1 MSGQTNKE
9 ILTPAE
15 ARQEQLKPN
24 ESAVEQPNFSIEQEA
39 GTQQP
44 TEVVK
49 EEGFLDDA
57 IQKLKNSLR
66 ASKKKPVL
74 MPQVRDNLT
83 LKIEHVMEDG
93 LKDAFITL
101 SPLEQ
106 QEFKLKGEQTAQ
118 AIRSL
123 LSETKIKIKKIF
135 ELLMLWLKLLPGV
148 NRFFLEQEAKIKVD
162 QILAIHQQNKDL

>member
-15 ARQEQLKPN
+15 ARQEQIKPP
-24 ESAVEQPNFSIEQEA
+24 ETAIKQPDFLIEQEP
-39 GTQQP
+39 TTKQQ
-44 TEVVK
+44 TEIVK
-49 EEGFLDDA
+49 DEGFLDDA

-66 ASKKKPVL
+66 ASKKKPVI
-74 MPQVRDNLT
+74 MPQVRDDLT

-93 LKDAFITL
+93 LKDAFVSL

-106 QEFKLKGEQTAQ
+106 QEFKLKGEQTAR
-118 AIRSL
+118 AIRNL
-123 LSETKIKIKKIF
+123 LGETKIKIKKIF
-135 ELLMLWLKLLPGV
+135 QLLLEWLKLLPGV

-162 QILAIHQQNKDL
+162 QILAIHKQTKDL

>member
-1 MSGQTNKE
+1 MSGQTNNE
-9 ILTPAE
+9 ILTPS
-15 ARQEQLKPN
+15 QEQIKSN
-24 ESAVEQPNFSIEQEA
+24 EVAPKQPDFIVEQESTTEQK
-39 GTQQP
+39 
-44 TEVVK
+44 TEITK

-74 MPQVRDNLT
+74 MPQVRDDLT

-93 LKDAFITL
+93 LKDAFIAL

-106 QEFKLKGEQTAQ
+106 QEFKLKGEQTARQ
-118 AIRSL
+118 IRTL
-123 LSETKIKIKKIF
+123 LGETKIKIKKIF
-135 ELLMLWLKLLPGV
+135 ELLLEWLKLLPGV

-162 QILAIHQQNKDL
+162 QILAIHKQNKDL